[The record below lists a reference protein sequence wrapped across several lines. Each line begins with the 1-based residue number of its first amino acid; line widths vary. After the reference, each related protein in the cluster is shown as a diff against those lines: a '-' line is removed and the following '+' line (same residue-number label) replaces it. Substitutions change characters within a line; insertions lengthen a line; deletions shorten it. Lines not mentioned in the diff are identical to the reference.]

1 MAVSTETSEPV
12 HVMGAGLSGLAAAI
26 VLAKAG
32 REVHVHD
39 IRDDSGSRFDGDFQA
54 LENWSMDDDF
64 FDQLA
69 SWGLDATSFKA
80 TTFDTVDLIHP
91 DDVITQ
97 ARTDGVA
104 YRIVERGT
112 SEHTI
117 DQGFKRQ
124 ALEAGVHLHY
134 KSRVKE
140 EDCTIIACG
149 PKGTSAVAYGE
160 IFHTDHPNHI
170 AFQLNDKLAP
180 GSYSYL
186 IIIDGVGLICTCLW
200 RKQRKSERFLNETI
214 AWYEAHYS
222 NLNRQPIKRVGGKGD
237 FTINRRYK
245 QDGRYYVGESGGLQD
260 FMWGFGMRMA
270 VWSGV
275 LAARDLLGQGDYEQ
289 DVRTQL
295 MPYVRTSVANRWL
308 MNRVGDRTFK
318 RMCKAWMK
326 DQAKRGDGLVWIG
339 KLFRPTWFKR
349 MLYRVVSPF
358 MLRNEP
364 KAMGR
369 GVRRMPFRP
378 ALKRD
383 VWEPSPAAKAVG
395 EQWDAVRR
403 GGGHVS
409 FANDQESDKAPQ
421 ESSAISS

>member
-1 MAVSTETSEPV
+1 MGLPMGDEAAI
-12 HVMGAGLSGLAAAI
+12 HIMGAGLSGLAAATL
-26 VLAKAG
+26 LARAG
-32 REVHVHD
+32 KEVHVHD
-39 IRDDSGSRFDGDFQA
+39 VRADSGARFDGDFQA
-54 LENWSMDDDF
+54 LENWSMDEDF
-64 FDQLA
+64 FDQLKEWGFDA
-69 SWGLDATSFKA
+69 SEFKA
-80 TTFDTVDLIHP
+80 TEFDVVDLIHP
-91 DDVITQ
+91 DDKITQ
-97 ARTDGVA
+97 ATTSKVA

-124 ALEAGVHLHY
+124 ALAAGAKIHY

-170 AFQLNDKLAP
+170 GFQLNDHLAP

-200 RKQRKSERFLNETI
+200 RKQKKSERFLNETI
-214 AWYEAHYS
+214 AWYEAHYP
-222 NLNRQPIKRVGGKGD
+222 NLNRTPIKRVGGKGD
-237 FTINRRYK
+237 FTINRNYK

-275 LAARDLLGQGDYEQ
+275 LAANDILGKGDYEA
-289 DVRTQL
+289 DVRKYL

-318 RMCKAWMK
+318 RMCNAWMK
-326 DQAKRGDGLVWIG
+326 DQKKKGDGLIWIG
-339 KLFRPTWFKR
+339 NLFKPKWYKSI
-349 MLYRVVSPF
+349 LYRVVSPF
-358 MLRNEP
+358 MLQSDP

-369 GVRRMPFRP
+369 GVRRMPFRK

-383 VWEPSPAAKAVG
+383 VWEQSEAAKAVG
-395 EQWDAVRR
+395 AQWDAARR
-403 GGGHVS
+403 KGGKTS
-409 FANDQESDKAPQ
+409 FADDVETSKDEQSEH
-421 ESSAISS
+421 AISS

>member
-1 MAVSTETSEPV
+1 MAASGETHSPV
-12 HVMGAGLSGLAAAI
+12 HIMGAGLSGLAAAI

-32 REVHVHD
+32 KEVHVHD
-39 IRDDSGSRFDGDFQA
+39 VRKDSGARFDGDFQA
-54 LENWSMDDDF
+54 LENWSMDEDF
-64 FDQLA
+64 FDQLKA
-69 SWGLDATSFKA
+69 WGLDASSFKA
-80 TTFDTVDLIHP
+80 TTFSTVDLIHP
-91 DDVITQ
+91 DDTITQ
-97 ARTDGVA
+97 AQTQGAA

-112 SEHTI
+112 ASHTI

-124 ALEAGVHLHY
+124 AEEAGVHLHY
-134 KSRVKE
+134 NARVKE
-140 EDCTIIACG
+140 EECTVIACG

-160 IFHTDHPNHI
+160 IFSTDHPNHI

-214 AWYEAHYS
+214 AWYEAHYPG
-222 NLNRQPIKRVGGKGD
+222 LNRTPIKRVGGKGD
-237 FTINRRYK
+237 FTINQRYK

-275 LAARDLLGQGDYEQ
+275 LAARDILGEGDYER
-289 DVRTQL
+289 DVRRFL

-318 RMCKAWMK
+318 RMCRAWMN
-326 DQAKRGDGLVWIG
+326 DQRKRGDGLVWIG
-339 KLFRPTWFKR
+339 KLFRPTLLKR
-349 MLYRVVSPF
+349 LLYRLVSPF
-358 MLRNEP
+358 MLESDP

-383 VWEPSPAAKAVG
+383 QWEPSPEAEAVG
-395 EQWDAVRR
+395 RQWDVARR
-403 GGGHVS
+403 GGGQVS
-409 FANDQESDKAPQ
+409 FANDNESDVAEQESP
-421 ESSAISS
+421 AISS

>member
-1 MAVSTETSEPV
+1 MAATAEKHKPV
-12 HVMGAGLSGLAAAI
+12 HIMGAGLSGLAAATI
-26 VLAKAG
+26 LAKAG

-39 IRDDSGSRFDGDFQA
+39 IRDDSGARFDGDFQA
-54 LENWSMDDDF
+54 LENWSMSVDF
-64 FDQLA
+64 FDQLKE
-69 SWGLDATSFKA
+69 WGFDLSSFKA
-80 TTFDTVDLIHP
+80 TEFSSVDIIHP
-91 DDVITQ
+91 DNVISQAQTQ
-97 ARTDGVA
+97 HVA

-112 SEHTI
+112 SSHTI

-124 ALEAGVHLHY
+124 AMDAGAQIHY

-170 AFQLNDKLAP
+170 GFQLNDKLAP

-200 RKQRKSERFLNETI
+200 RKQKKSDRFLNETI
-214 AWYEAHYS
+214 AWYDAHYPG
-222 NLNRQPIKRVGGKGD
+222 LNRKPIKRVGGKGD
-237 FTINRRYK
+237 FTINRHYK
-245 QDGRYYVGESGGLQD
+245 QNGRYYVGESGGLQD

-275 LAARDLLGQGDYEQ
+275 LAARDILGEGDYEA
-289 DVRTQL
+289 DVRRHL

-318 RMCKAWMK
+318 RMCNAWMK
-326 DQAKRGDGLVWIG
+326 DQKKRGDGLVWIG
-339 KLFRPTWFKR
+339 KLFRPSLFKSIV
-349 MLYRVVSPF
+349 YRCVSPF
-358 MLRNEP
+358 MLVKDT

-369 GVRRMPFRP
+369 GVRRMPFRA

-383 VWEPSPAAKAVG
+383 EWEPSEQAKQIKA
-395 EQWDAVRR
+395 QWDEIRR
-403 GGGHVS
+403 GGGQVS
-409 FANDQESDKAPQ
+409 FSEAKDTEP
-421 ESSAISS
+421 